1 MLIYDLQP
9 QAVSHLVKE
18 GALGADSLTN
28 FLKKLNPS
36 RMAWM
41 LAPAAFGDQT
51 VQQLTELM
59 ALDDRISDGGNSYYQ
74 DDLDHCHRSR

>member
-18 GALGADSLTN
+18 GALGADSFTDC
-28 FLKKLNPS
+28 LKKLNPS

-74 DDLDHCHRSR
+74 DSLDHCHRSR